1 MSSVAARI
9 DGSPETFPEI
19 YDVITGEQNW
29 EEMVLQ
35 DWARVKGGRTRRT
48 GTNARSGRKGA
59 DFIV

>member
-1 MSSVAARI
+1 VAARI

-35 DWARVKGGRTRRT
+35 DWARVTGGRTRRTRRT